1 MNHHYPNE
9 RIDHS
14 SRLHW
19 TGRDQ
24 NWNYQ
29 CAEYHS
35 TNLEKHY
42 DLAKDSFHTMKDRL
56 TTITGLVLLLAA
68 SWLML
73 ASVAAAED
81 GRHVL
86 VLYSNH
92 RLLPANVE
100 ADAGLRETISPDTE
114 LSAEFLDYPR
124 FSGESYL
131 RTLTAFLRTKYALRP
146 PAAIIVGGEEA
157 LALLLQYRAQLF
169 PEIPVVHMGV
179 MRAFLRDHPPLPA
192 DVIGVPIELDFSAT
206 IEQALRWHP
215 RASHLVLITG
225 AAVPDHAFEAQ
236 LRRDVGRFSGR
247 VTTEFLAG
255 LPTATL
261 QQRLGELGDD
271 AIVFTPGYFEDGAGD
286 HFIPRAAAKLIATA
300 ATVPVYA
307 PFDPFLGTGI
317 VGGAMTPFLDM
328 GRQAGQLVNAL
339 LDGAAPASLTV
350 PTVMPLRW
358 HLDWR
363 QVRRWGIDARAIPE
377 DAVIH
382 FRTPT
387 FFEQYRRES
396 LLVLSMFVLQS
407 GMILWFLAE
416 RRRRRRAELTLQK
429 QRFEL
434 VHASRL
440 AVAGELTASI
450 AHEINQPLGAILS
463 NADAADLMLES
474 SPASSQ
480 AQREELRAILAD
492 IRRDDL
498 RASAVIQR
506 LRGLFAKQAVEHQP
520 FDLNDV
526 VRDTESLLRIEA
538 RRRRVSLD
546 TQPAARTARLLG
558 DRIQIQQVLINL
570 VLNAMDA
577 LAQQPEERRTVV
589 VSVAVTA
596 DVMTLRVVDGGL
608 GIAFEHLPQLSDSF
622 FSTKRQ
628 GMGLGLS
635 IARTLVEAH
644 GGRIRAENAP
654 GLGAVFQVEF
664 PVVGGSQST
673 WETV

>member
-1 MNHHYPNE
+1 M
-9 RIDHS
+9 
-14 SRLHW
+14 
-19 TGRDQ
+19 
-24 NWNYQ
+24 
-29 CAEYHS
+29 
-35 TNLEKHY
+35 
-42 DLAKDSFHTMKDRL
+42 
-56 TTITGLVLLLAA
+56 LAA
-68 SWLML
+68 
-73 ASVAAAED
+73 VAMAED
-81 GRHVL
+81 TRHVL

-114 LSAEFLDYPR
+114 LSTEFLDYPR

-131 RTLTAFLRTKYALRP
+131 RTLIAFLREKYALRP
-146 PAAIIVGGEEA
+146 PAMVIVGGEEA
-157 LALLLQYRAQLF
+157 LGLLLQYRAQLF
-169 PEIPVVHMGV
+169 PKIPVVHMGV
-179 MRAFLRDHPPLPA
+179 MRTFLRDHPPLPA
-192 DVIGVPIELDFSAT
+192 DVIGVPFKLDFSAT
-206 IEQALRWHP
+206 IELALRCHA
-215 RASHLVLITG
+215 RSRDLVLISG
-225 AAVPDHAFEAQ
+225 AAAPDHAFEAQ
-236 LRRDVGRFSGR
+236 LRRDVGRFNDR

-271 AIVFTPGYFEDGAGD
+271 AIVFTPGYFGDGAGD

-317 VGGAMTPFLDM
+317 VGGAMTPFRDM
-328 GRQAGQLVNAL
+328 GRQAGQLANAL
-339 LDGAAPASLTV
+339 LDGAAPASLAV
-350 PTVMPLRW
+350 PTVMPLHW

-363 QVRRWGIDARAIPE
+363 QVRRWGIDTRAIPE
-377 DAVIH
+377 DAFIH

-387 FFEQYRRES
+387 FFEQHRWES
-396 LLVLSMFVLQS
+396 LLVLSLFALQS
-407 GMILWFLAE
+407 GLILWFLAE

-450 AHEINQPLGAILS
+450 AHEINQPLAAILS

-474 SPASSQ
+474 SPASSK

-506 LRGLFAKQAVEHQP
+506 LRALFAKQAVEHQP
-520 FDLNDV
+520 FDLNEV
-526 VRDTESLLRIEA
+526 VRDTESLLRVEA
-538 RRRRVSLD
+538 RRRQVTLNAHL
-546 TQPAARTARLLG
+546 AAGAAILLG

-570 VLNAMDA
+570 ALNAMDA
-577 LAQQPEERRTVV
+577 LVQQPEGQRTVEM
-589 VSVAVTA
+589 SVAVTA
-596 DVMTLRVVDGGL
+596 DGFALRVSDSGP
-608 GIAFEHLPQLSDSF
+608 GIAPECLPLLFDSF

-635 IARTLVEAH
+635 IARSLVEAQ

-654 GLGAVFQVEF
+654 SLGAVFQVEF
-664 PVVGGSQST
+664 PAAGGRLPASPST
-673 WETV
+673 WEAA